1 MRRICI
7 TSDFQILQKVDR
19 CHGVPHVSG
28 SLLLARAK
36 LIRNARR
43 GIAGGMAGVER
54 ELRVKV
60 C

>member
-1 MRRICI
+1 MLRICI

-19 CHGVPHVSG
+19 GHGAPHVSG
-28 SLLLARAK
+28 SLLLARAN

-43 GIAGGMAGVER
+43 GIAEGMAGLER
-54 ELRVKV
+54 ELRGKA